1 MRRMMQE
8 WITPK
13 KDETV
18 WDVVRDAMV
27 ALLGASIIT
36 ELIQLLFAVLW
47 SINIVADPAAPA
59 LIQISIPWPANKPL
73 PRERCLG
80 SSVATGF
87 VHVF

>member
-36 ELIQLLFAVLW
+36 ELIQLLFAVL
-47 SINIVADPAAPA
+47 
-59 LIQISIPWPANKPL
+59 
-73 PRERCLG
+73 
-80 SSVATGF
+80 
-87 VHVF
+87 